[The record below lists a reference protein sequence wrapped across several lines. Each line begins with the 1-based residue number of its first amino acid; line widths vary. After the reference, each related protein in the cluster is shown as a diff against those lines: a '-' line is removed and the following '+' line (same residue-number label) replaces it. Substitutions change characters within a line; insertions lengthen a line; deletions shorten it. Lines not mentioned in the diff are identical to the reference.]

1 MIPSFK
7 RTTILT
13 ALMSLTLFVLLL
25 RLGFW
30 QLDRA
35 TQKQE
40 IAAEYASRRT
50 APVID
55 LAQLDEPDPDRI
67 RWRRVNASG
76 RYTAPDVLL
85 DNRTR
90 FGQVGVDVL
99 SPFTLANGTTVL
111 VERGWIAAGSARET
125 LPAFTTPTAP
135 TEIDGYAG
143 PPVFSGLR
151 LSAAADTVEKL
162 RPDLLRV
169 QRIDL
174 DALASQ
180 VGVSLEPFIV
190 YLDAAASNGFD
201 RRRPVPGDGSARH
214 QAYATQWFLM
224 AAILVIIMTGLIY
237 RKKNRV
243 DPN

>member
-1 MIPSFK
+1 
-7 RTTILT
+7 
-13 ALMSLTLFVLLL
+13 MSLALFILLL

-35 TQKQE
+35 AQKQE

-50 APVID
+50 APGID
-55 LAQLDEPDPDRI
+55 LAQLDNPDPERI
-67 RWRRVNASG
+67 RWRRVHGSG
-76 RYTAPDVLL
+76 HYTAPDVLL

-99 SPFTLANGTTVL
+99 TPFTLANGMTVL
-111 VERGWIAAGSARET
+111 VDRGWVAAGNARESF
-125 LPAFTTPTAP
+125 PAITTPTAP

-162 RPDLLRV
+162 RPNLLRV

-174 DALASQ
+174 DILPSQMGVPLA
-180 VGVSLEPFIV
+180 PFIV
-190 YLDAAASNGFD
+190 YLDAAAMNGFD
-201 RRRPVPGDGSARH
+201 RRWPVPGDGSARH
-214 QAYATQWFLM
+214 EAYATQWFSM
-224 AAILVIIMTGLIY
+224 AAILVIIMAGLIY
-237 RKKNRV
+237 RKNNRV